1 MKLVFKQIR
10 HNLMKKKE
18 SLIIVCLVTMI
29 SSFIY
34 FFVQISIDGNTKFS
48 QGLADQ
54 RLKVALQSNMV
65 LARVFLIVFL
75 FILLFLYYMFFI
87 RFMRDE
93 SKQLGCYGMLG
104 FQRNFLSKVY
114 MGIYFISMM
123 TGTTV
128 GLLLGY
134 GATPILLKNY
144 EISYNLSGLK
154 KGLGIFN
161 FALGYFIP
169 LIVIGGFIYFI
180 IRKFTKKE
188 VYDLLNYKDHKS
200 TGVQKISN
208 AIAGVFSGKLAY
220 SMRIAFRKPV
230 SILLIIGSVFIFN
243 ILFLFSIS
251 LNQSSSLVLN
261 SQLKGR
267 NFSFLTQLKGIHYL
281 EDNED
286 IQKADFQL
294 KAAGNLIINKQKI
307 PQEAVGVTSTDT
319 SLFELRLSE
328 QSKSNHQLQSGL
340 LKDGEIVIGPRIHE
354 IYHINEGDKGILE
367 IGGIKMP
374 VIVSNIAEN
383 ADNNVIYLNKMV
395 LEKFLGLREGAY
407 NAVLSNK
414 EPNLQDGTTLTIRQ
428 IKENLEQDNVSNR
441 LSAVICQVLAII
453 VGTLLLFAA
462 ILMNF
467 EENLASIVKLTIL
480 GYRSKEINRML
491 ISIYVPILI
500 VGFILLVYP
509 SVLIG
514 EAISTSL
521 SLETG
526 DYMPFYTNGFI
537 VFIGFLVVMFIYYCI
552 KGVFSMKVRKVIKKW
567 DLINKRF

>member
-10 HNLMKKKE
+10 HNLTKKKE
-18 SLIIVCLVTMI
+18 SLIIVWLVTMI

-48 QGLADQ
+48 QGLPDQ
-54 RLKVALQSNMV
+54 QLTVALQSNTV

-75 FILLFLYYMFFI
+75 FILLFLYYMFFN

-114 MGIYFISMM
+114 MGIYSITMT

-128 GLLLGY
+128 GFLLGY

-154 KGLGIFN
+154 KGLSLFN
-161 FALGYFIP
+161 FVLGYFIP
-169 LIVIGGFIYFI
+169 LVVIGAFIYFI
-180 IRKFTKKE
+180 IRKFTIKE
-188 VYDLLNYKDHKS
+188 VYSLLNYKDHKS
-200 TGVQKISN
+200 EGVQKFSN
-208 AIAGVFSGKLAY
+208 AIASIFSGKLAY

-230 SILLIIGSVFIFN
+230 TILLILGSVFIFN

-261 SQLKGR
+261 SQLEGR
-267 NFSFLTQLKGIHYL
+267 NFSYLTQLDEIHYL
-281 EDNED
+281 DDNED
-286 IQKADFQL
+286 IPGVDFQL
-294 KAAGNLIINKQKI
+294 KEAGNLIINKQKI
-307 PQEAVGVTSTDT
+307 PQKAVGVTSTD
-319 SLFELRLSE
+319 SPFFELRLTG
-328 QSKSNHQLQSGL
+328 QSKSGRQTQSEL
-340 LKDGEIVIGPRIHE
+340 RDGELVIGPRIHE
-354 IYHINEGDKGILE
+354 IYHINKGDKGILE
-367 IGGIKMP
+367 INGSEMP

-383 ADNNVIYLNKMV
+383 ADNNVIYLSKTA
-395 LEKFLGLREGAY
+395 LEKFLGLRKGAY
-407 NAVLSNK
+407 NAILSDK
-414 EPNLQDGTTLTIRQ
+414 APHLQDGTTLTIEQ
-428 IKENLEQDNVSNR
+428 IKENLERDNVSNR

-467 EENLASIVKLTIL
+467 EEKLASIMKLTIL

-514 EAISTSL
+514 ESISTSL

-537 VFIGFLVVMFIYYCI
+537 ILIGFFVVMFIYYCI
-552 KGVFSMKVRKVIKKW
+552 KGVFSMKVRKVIEKW
-567 DLINKRF
+567 DLISKRF